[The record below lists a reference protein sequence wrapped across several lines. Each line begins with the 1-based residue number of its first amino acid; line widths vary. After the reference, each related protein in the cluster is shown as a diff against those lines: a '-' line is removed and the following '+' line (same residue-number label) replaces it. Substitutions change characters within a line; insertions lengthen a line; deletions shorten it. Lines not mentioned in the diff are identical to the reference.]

1 MATTTINLGRVKG
14 AMWYTGTAD
23 DNVSI
28 SAELASAGYIPI
40 KLDVYLNTE
49 NGNVY
54 QYLSNGDTLSWQL
67 RGNLRGAQG
76 EGFKISKTYP
86 SIEAMN
92 AGYATDGVPLYGFVL
107 IDTGNVEDEDNAK
120 LYVKGETA
128 YEYLTD
134 LSGSQGIT
142 GPEGPQGATLFCPT
156 FGR

>member
-86 SIEAMN
+86 SIAAMN

-107 IDTGNVEDEDNAK
+107 IDTGK
-120 LYVKGETA
+120 RR
-128 YEYLTD
+128 
-134 LSGSQGIT
+134 
-142 GPEGPQGATLFCPT
+142 
-156 FGR
+156 GRGQRKAVCERRNRL

>member
-67 RGNLRGAQG
+67 RGNLRGAAGPDLAVQRPAAGRLRHPRRPLRLGRQRQG
-76 EGFKISKTYP
+76 
-86 SIEAMN
+86 
-92 AGYATDGVPLYGFVL
+92 PL
-107 IDTGNVEDEDNAK
+107 
-120 LYVKGETA
+120 
-128 YEYLTD
+128 
-134 LSGSQGIT
+134 
-142 GPEGPQGATLFCPT
+142 
-156 FGR
+156 